1 MDNKIIASLIAKGL
15 REGFTTPGKPNAAKI
30 LLPQFRTAGMPKEMA
45 ELADETA
52 TLLGEA
58 IADLIEAEGGVEM
71 IAKEEI
77 AQLREQARSIEQD
90 DSARRVIPIYCRC
103 DKTRSRPLAVITVTG
118 SPAIIVDGKQLVGS
132 LSKLSP
138 ECPHER
144 IAR

>member
-1 MDNKIIASLIAKGL
+1 MDNKVVAGLIAKGL
-15 REGFTTPGKPNAAKI
+15 REGLTTPGQPNAAKI

-58 IADLIEAEGGVEM
+58 IAGLIETEGGVEM
-71 IAKEEI
+71 IAKEDI
-77 AQLREQARSIEQD
+77 AQLREEARAIESD

-103 DKTRSRPLAVITVTG
+103 DRTRSQPLAIITVTN
-118 SPAIIVDGKQLVGS
+118 SPSIVIDGKQMIGS
-132 LSKLSP
+132 LSQLSP

-144 IAR
+144 IVR

>member
-1 MDNKIIASLIAKGL
+1 MIVGLIAKGL

-30 LLPQFRTAGMPKEMA
+30 LLPQFRTTGMPKEMA

-58 IADLIEAEGGVEM
+58 IAGLIESEGVEM

-77 AQLREQARSIEQD
+77 AQLREAARTIEHD

-103 DKTRSRPLAVITVTG
+103 DKARSQPLAIITVTD
-118 SPAIIVDGKQLVGS
+118 SPAIVIDGKQMIGS
-132 LSKLSP
+132 LAKLSP

-144 IAR
+144 MVR